1 MIKAWKVGQNKRMKS
16 LKSKKIDFIV
26 GVIIGTIIFITIYGI
41 DILNVANDSWIMN
54 GGGVDFKQHYLGWR
68 F

>member
-41 DILNVANDSWIMN
+41 DILNVANDSWIIN
-54 GGGVDFKQHYLGWR
+54 GWGGRL
-68 F
+68 

>member
-26 GVIIGTIIFITIYGI
+26 GVLIGTIIFITIYGI

-54 GGGVDFKQHYLGWR
+54 GGG
-68 F
+68 

>member
-41 DILNVANDSWIMN
+41 DIFNVANDSWIMN
-54 GGGVDFKQHYLGWR
+54 GGG
-68 F
+68 

>member
-41 DILNVANDSWIMN
+41 DILNVANDSWKI
-54 GGGVDFKQHYLGWR
+54 GRASCRERV
-68 F
+68 

>member
-54 GGGVDFKQHYLGWR
+54 GGGVR
-68 F
+68 I

>member
-54 GGGVDFKQHYLGWR
+54 GVWV
-68 F
+68 

>member
-54 GGGVDFKQHYLGWR
+54 GGGRL
-68 F
+68 